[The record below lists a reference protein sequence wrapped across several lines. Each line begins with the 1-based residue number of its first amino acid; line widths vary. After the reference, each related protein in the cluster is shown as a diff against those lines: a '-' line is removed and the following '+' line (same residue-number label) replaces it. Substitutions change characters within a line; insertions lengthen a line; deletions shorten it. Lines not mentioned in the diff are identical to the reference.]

1 MKKEA
6 KELERQFGTGPQ
18 VRLPGKIAAMVRD
31 INGTEVEMATIMIF
45 GDSQKCEYA
54 RKMLLEAVDNRDQKQ
69 KQRQKV
75 HTSPILLPDGDVDMT
90 ACWFIRF
97 MFLHSGSMYVMFK
110 LPVMVVQEYDRKKD
124 EKQRNRQI
132 YLMRHACDYEM
143 LGVPVGTPKSE
154 LKAAYRKLALKWHPD
169 KHPNNVEAAQEMFQK
184 ITKAYEVLMTT
195 DEEVAVKA
203 ISAKQ

>member
-18 VRLPGKIAAMVRD
+18 IRLPGKIAAMVRD

-45 GDSQKCEYA
+45 GDSQKCEHA
-54 RKMLLEAVDNRDQKQ
+54 RSMLMEAVENKDQKQ

-75 HTSPILLPDGDVDMT
+75 CSNNKALNMPCIVYADVSSPQL
-90 ACWFIRF
+90 CC
-97 MFLHSGSMYVMFK
+97 
-110 LPVMVVQEYDRKKD
+110 VQEYDRKKE

-132 YLMRHACDYEM
+132 YLMRHAFDYEM
-143 LGVPVGTPKSE
+143 LEVPVGTPKSE

-169 KHPNNVEAAQEMFQK
+169 KHPNNVEEAQEKFQK
-184 ITKAYEVLMTT
+184 ITKAYEVLMST